1 MTLFLC
7 HILIS
12 FMKKEPCANFRGVLM
27 RFHEVIKL
35 QSLEFDVSDVIPMNS
50 QNLSPLVFFAFFWLI
65 LIEKKPPIK
74 LPNS

>member
-1 MTLFLC
+1 MTLFLW

-35 QSLEFDVSDVIPMNS
+35 QSLEFDVSDVIPKIT
-50 QNLSPLVFFAFFWLI
+50 QKISPLVFFEYFC
-65 LIEKKPPIK
+65 
-74 LPNS
+74 